1 MAPKT
6 AKRKGQP
13 QDIEIV
19 ATEDVESKPYVQE
32 TAETEDV
39 ASSSGSELEDLDSND
54 SFDEEMSS
62 DDGEEKQTSTFADGI
77 AEILNAPAGAENE
90 EETPILSLSKKSR
103 KVLHQDREAR
113 KANKLRRLRRRERLR
128 EENVGRI
135 ARMSEY
141 GEDKIPEV
149 LQRERNLRR
158 IAQRGVVQLF
168 NAVRST
174 QVKAKQT
181 AQTVSGGRT
190 AREQKVNE
198 LSKTSFLDLI
208 KS

>member
-6 AKRKGQP
+6 AKRKGQA

-19 ATEDVESKPYVQE
+19 ATDNVESKSYVQE
-32 TAETEDV
+32 TAETGDMG
-39 ASSSGSELEDLDSND
+39 SSSGSELEDLDSND

-62 DDGEEKQTSTFADGI
+62 DEGEEKQTSTFADGI
-77 AEILNAPAGAENE
+77 AEILNAPAGAENDD
-90 EETPILSLSKKSR
+90 ETPVLSLSKKSR
-103 KVLHQDREAR
+103 KVLHQDKEAR

-141 GEDKIPEV
+141 GADIIPEV

-174 QVKAKQT
+174 QVKTKQT
-181 AQTVSGGRT
+181 AQTVTGGRMV
-190 AREQKVNE
+190 REQKMNE